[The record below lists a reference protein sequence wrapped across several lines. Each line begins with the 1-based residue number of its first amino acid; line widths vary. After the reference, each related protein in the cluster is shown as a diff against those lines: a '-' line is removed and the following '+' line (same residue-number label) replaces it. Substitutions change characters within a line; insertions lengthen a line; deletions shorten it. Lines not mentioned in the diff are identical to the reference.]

1 MPRDKINKYIKFD
14 TSILCFCHL
23 FQENN
28 AESLKLSQ
36 IIFPKKLFNLLFIGN
51 YLQFHLY
58 NEKII

>member
-1 MPRDKINKYIKFD
+1 MMWRDKINKYIKFD

-36 IIFPKKLFNLLFIGN
+36 IIFPKN
-51 YLQFHLY
+51 YLIYYLLETICSFIY
-58 NEKII
+58 TMKK